1 MISRLPI
8 TFIKLHISYQEI
20 TEIQIQNHIH
30 QNPNHPSRI
39 TDIQIQNHIH
49 PNPDHLSGVTEIQI
63 IEFIRYFGVD
73 LGLYT
78 SRNDIQTNV
87 VLLIQAKVCVAHQ
100 VKRVDDPPGGL
111 RGVDGQTLPGST
123 SEVSH
128 PLQCHHLT
136 ILYVSND
143 QKPTL
148 VFWLGESRSM
158 GFAVSF
164 LQIKVQ
170 SIVDITSTC

>member
-30 QNPNHPSRI
+30 QNPNHPSSI

-49 PNPDHLSGVTEIQI
+49 PNHLSGVAEIQI

-78 SRNDIQTNV
+78 SRNDIQTDV

-111 RGVDGQTLPGST
+111 GGVDGQTLPGST
-123 SEVSH
+123 SEVPY
-128 PLQCHHLT
+128 PL
-136 ILYVSND
+136 
-143 QKPTL
+143 
-148 VFWLGESRSM
+148 
-158 GFAVSF
+158 
-164 LQIKVQ
+164 
-170 SIVDITSTC
+170 

>member
-8 TFIKLHISYQEI
+8 TFIKIQISYQEI

-49 PNPDHLSGVTEIQI
+49 PNHLSGVAKIQI

-100 VKRVDDPPGGL
+100 VKRVDDPAGGL
-111 RGVDGQTLPGST
+111 GGVDGQTLPGST
-123 SEVSH
+123 SEVPY
-128 PLQCHHLT
+128 PL
-136 ILYVSND
+136 
-143 QKPTL
+143 
-148 VFWLGESRSM
+148 
-158 GFAVSF
+158 
-164 LQIKVQ
+164 
-170 SIVDITSTC
+170 

>member
-8 TFIKLHISYQEI
+8 TFIKIQISYQEI
-20 TEIQIQNHIH
+20 TE
-30 QNPNHPSRI
+30 
-39 TDIQIQNHIH
+39 IQIQNHIH

-78 SRNDIQTNV
+78 SRNDIQTDV

-111 RGVDGQTLPGST
+111 GGVDGQTLPGST
-123 SEVSH
+123 SEVSY
-128 PLQCHHLT
+128 PLQCHHLA

>member
-8 TFIKLHISYQEI
+8 TFIKIQISYQEI
-20 TEIQIQNHIH
+20 TEIQFIKIQITH
-30 QNPNHPSRI
+30 QES
-39 TDIQIQNHIH
+39 DIQIQNHIH

-78 SRNDIQTNV
+78 SWNDIQTDV

-111 RGVDGQTLPGST
+111 GGVDGQTLPGST
-123 SEVSH
+123 SEVPY
-128 PLQCHHLT
+128 PL
-136 ILYVSND
+136 
-143 QKPTL
+143 
-148 VFWLGESRSM
+148 
-158 GFAVSF
+158 
-164 LQIKVQ
+164 
-170 SIVDITSTC
+170 

>member
-8 TFIKLHISYQEI
+8 TFIKIHISYQEI

-30 QNPNHPSRI
+30 QNPNHPSSI

-49 PNPDHLSGVTEIQI
+49 PNHLSGVAEIQI

-78 SRNDIQTNV
+78 SRNDIQTDV

-100 VKRVDDPPGGL
+100 VKRVDCPPGGL

-123 SEVSH
+123 SEVPY
-128 PLQCHHLT
+128 PL
-136 ILYVSND
+136 
-143 QKPTL
+143 
-148 VFWLGESRSM
+148 
-158 GFAVSF
+158 
-164 LQIKVQ
+164 
-170 SIVDITSTC
+170 